1 MVRDRIFGLSSW
13 SGDRIFGEIVV
24 VVVVVVVVVQ
34 VIGLLTIKIQGR
46 PIT

>member
-24 VVVVVVVVVQ
+24 VVVVVVVVQ
-34 VIGLLTIKIQGR
+34 VIGLLPIKIQGR